1 MGILLWL
8 LLVRFSGQ
16 SAMIVTAFGQG
27 EGMQGI
33 WESFLQQSITFAA
46 IMDPVGVSAM
56 MLGMLPHRATHTE
69 AAAIARRSTLTVIVA
84 FAVVFLTGD
93 MILRFFGIDQ
103 YSLKVIGGIV
113 LLMMAIEML
122 GNGGSGRMLNP
133 DSRDDIAV
141 IPLGI
146 PMIFGAGLF
155 TTIIIFRQQAT
166 SLTDNLVTIAA
177 FTLNAVVIYLALKY
191 AVWIRKLLGTTGE
204 KVITKLMGI
213 ITGAI
218 AVQFIVSGIVVL
230 AKQVL
235 KQLP

>member
-1 MGILLWL
+1 
-8 LLVRFSGQ
+8 
-16 SAMIVTAFGQG
+16 
-27 EGMQGI
+27 MQGI
-33 WESFLQQSITFAA
+33 WENFLQQGITFAA

-69 AAAIARRSTLTVIVA
+69 AAGIARRSTLTILIA

-103 YSLKVIGGIV
+103 HSLKVIGGIV

-122 GNGGSGRMLNP
+122 GNSSSGRMLSP
-133 DSRDDIAV
+133 DNREDIAV

-146 PMIFGAGLF
+146 PIIFGAGLF
-155 TTIIIFRQQAT
+155 TTVIIFRQQDRTVVESA
-166 SLTDNLVTIAA
+166 VTVAA
-177 FTLNAVVIYLALKY
+177 FALNALVIYLALRY

-218 AVQFIVSGIVVL
+218 AVQFIVGGVVVL
-230 AKQVL
+230 ARHVL
-235 KQLP
+235 QSL

>member
-1 MGILLWL
+1 
-8 LLVRFSGQ
+8 
-16 SAMIVTAFGQG
+16 
-27 EGMQGI
+27 MQGI

-122 GNGGSGRMLNP
+122 GNSSSGRMLSP
-133 DSRDDIAV
+133 ESRDDIAV

-155 TTIIIFRQQAT
+155 TTIIIFRQQAAT
-166 SLTDNLVTIAA
+166 LTENLVTIAA
-177 FTLNAVVIYLALKY
+177 FALNALVIYLALRY
-191 AVWIRKLLGTTGE
+191 AVWIRKLLGGTGE

-230 AKQVL
+230 ARQVL
-235 KQLP
+235 EKLP

>member
-1 MGILLWL
+1 
-8 LLVRFSGQ
+8 
-16 SAMIVTAFGQG
+16 
-27 EGMQGI
+27 MQGI
-33 WESFLQQSITFAA
+33 WENFLQQGITFAA

-69 AAAIARRSTLTVIVA
+69 AAGIARRSTLTILIA

-103 YSLKVIGGIV
+103 HSLKVIGGIV

-122 GNGGSGRMLNP
+122 GNSSSGRMLSP
-133 DSRDDIAV
+133 DNREDIAV

-146 PMIFGAGLF
+146 PIIFGAGLF
-155 TTIIIFRQQAT
+155 TTIIIFRQQDRTVMESA
-166 SLTDNLVTIAA
+166 VTVAA
-177 FTLNAVVIYLALKY
+177 FAVNALVIYLALRY

-218 AVQFIVSGIVVL
+218 AVQFIVGGVVVL
-230 AKQVL
+230 ARHVL
-235 KQLP
+235 QSL

>member
-1 MGILLWL
+1 
-8 LLVRFSGQ
+8 
-16 SAMIVTAFGQG
+16 
-27 EGMQGI
+27 MQRI
-33 WESFLQQSITFAA
+33 WENFLQQGITFAA

-69 AAAIARRSTLTVIVA
+69 AAGIARRSTLTILIA

-103 YSLKVIGGIV
+103 HSLKVIGGIV

-122 GNGGSGRMLNP
+122 GNSSSGRMLSP
-133 DSRDDIAV
+133 DNREDIAV

-146 PMIFGAGLF
+146 PIIFGAGLF
-155 TTIIIFRQQAT
+155 TTVIIFRQQDQTALD
-166 SLTDNLVTIAA
+166 SLVTVAA
-177 FTLNAVVIYLALKY
+177 FALNALVIYLALRY

-218 AVQFIVSGIVVL
+218 AVQFIVGGVVVL
-230 AKQVL
+230 ARHVL
-235 KQLP
+235 QSL

>member
-1 MGILLWL
+1 
-8 LLVRFSGQ
+8 
-16 SAMIVTAFGQG
+16 
-27 EGMQGI
+27 MQGI
-33 WESFLQQSITFAA
+33 WENFLQQGITFAA

-69 AAAIARRSTLTVIVA
+69 AAGIARRSTLTILIA

-103 YSLKVIGGIV
+103 HSLKVIGGIV

-122 GNGGSGRMLNP
+122 GNSSSGRMLSP
-133 DSRDDIAV
+133 DNREDIAV

-146 PMIFGAGLF
+146 PIIFGAGLF
-155 TTIIIFRQQAT
+155 TTIIIFRQQDRTVMESA
-166 SLTDNLVTIAA
+166 VTVAA
-177 FTLNAVVIYLALKY
+177 FALNALVIYLALRY

-218 AVQFIVSGIVVL
+218 AVQFIVSGVVVL
-230 AKQVL
+230 ARHVL
-235 KQLP
+235 ESL